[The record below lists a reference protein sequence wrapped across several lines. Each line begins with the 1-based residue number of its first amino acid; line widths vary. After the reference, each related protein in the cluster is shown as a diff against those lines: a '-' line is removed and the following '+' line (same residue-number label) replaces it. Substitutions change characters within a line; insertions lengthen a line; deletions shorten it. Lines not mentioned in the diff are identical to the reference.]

1 VEARRQDAWIWR
13 RHWIEGDRL
22 VVEFVDLTLVEVDQS
37 SGSVV
42 FDRELPPEM
51 EQHLLLDHV
60 LPLVLASRGAVVLHG
75 AVISRSGAGAVLIG
89 ATGAG
94 KSTLTA
100 FAWQRGWTVGG
111 DDGAVVLDTVPPT
124 VEATYSTVRLTP
136 TSADLLA
143 IDRTATSPV
152 VGKMRIEDADGSF
165 SGAPVELRLI
175 ATITPAPSGEAA
187 SLRTLDGVD
196 AHVDLFRSTFHAALT
211 GGGLLEGAV
220 DRLGAIVDRTT
231 VARLTVPRG
240 VEGLV
245 AAERLLRASVDGVG
259 ATQVRLAWP

>member
-1 VEARRQDAWIWR
+1 
-13 RHWIEGDRL
+13 
-22 VVEFVDLTLVEVDQS
+22 
-37 SGSVV
+37 
-42 FDRELPPEM
+42 
-51 EQHLLLDHV
+51 
-60 LPLVLASRGAVVLHG
+60 
-75 AVISRSGAGAVLIG
+75 
-89 ATGAG
+89 
-94 KSTLTA
+94 
-100 FAWQRGWTVGG
+100 
-111 DDGAVVLDTVPPT
+111 VVLDTVPPT

-143 IDRTATSPV
+143 IDRAATSSV

-240 VEGLV
+240 VEGL
-245 AAERLLRASVDGVG
+245 AAADGCSAPPWTEPRPPGPAHLAVTSSHEGARTPARPSERDRGRHPLPLGSGTWSQRAAPGHG
-259 ATQVRLAWP
+259 